1 MLKAIEM
8 SWSTAKA
15 ILRMRAG
22 ARGISPGELEQC
34 RSTFFRL
41 KLATARQFIEFQG
54 KRPRETRFGRSA
66 A

>member
-1 MLKAIEM
+1 M
-8 SWSTAKA
+8 SWPTARA

-22 ARGISPGELEQC
+22 ARGISPGEIEQC
-34 RSTFFRL
+34 RSTFSRL